1 MTDTELKALGVVRN
15 ADLKPLTTFA
25 VPAKAKF
32 YVEVKSL
39 DALRRVLSHP
49 ELSREPRLVLGGGSN
64 ILFTKDRSM
73 SALQALTKKF
83 IREPLPSADWLK
95 VMP

>member
-49 ELSREPRLVLGGGSN
+49 ELSREPRLVLGGG
-64 ILFTKDRSM
+64 
-73 SALQALTKKF
+73 
-83 IREPLPSADWLK
+83 
-95 VMP
+95 